1 MRGHIEKRFKSSY
14 TIFLNLGYD
23 PASGKRKQKIISVKG
38 TKKDAEQ
45 RLAEEIR
52 RIDTGTFINPEKTTL
67 ADYLNRWLNDYAWAN
82 LSPRTAEGYATVIK
96 CHLIPKLGRLYLTQ
110 LTPTHIQ
117 NYYAEMLKSG
127 RQDKTGGL
135 NPRTVRSHHMILHRA
150 LKSAKKAGLI
160 FRNPADA
167 DLVDLPRAPDYEMKP
182 MDEDALNR
190 FLETAKPTD
199 YYTLFYLSLYTG
211 MRRSEILALRWMD
224 VDLIMCQ
231 VSVNRSLHV
240 LRDRSVVFRQ
250 PKTSKSRRTIALTPS
265 TAILLRKYYDDR
277 TALFAGFGKKMED
290 SDLVFCH
297 LDGSPLFPDT
307 ISNTWRKIA
316 VKAGLKGVRL
326 HDARHTHATL
336 MLKQG
341 VNIKVVQERLGHE
354 KAQTTVDIYSHV
366 LPGMQEKAACDF
378 DNMVNTGK
386 LTKV

>member
-1 MRGHIEKRFKSSY
+1 MRGHIVKRFKSSY

-23 PASGKRKQKIISVKG
+23 PATGKRKQKIISVKG

-52 RIDTGTFINPEKTTL
+52 RIDTGTFVNPEKTTL

-82 LSPRTAEGYATVIK
+82 LSPRTAEGYATVIR
-96 CHLIPKLGRLYLTQ
+96 CHLIPKLGRIYLTA

-127 RQDKTGGL
+127 RCDTKTGAL
-135 NPRTVRSHHMILHRA
+135 SASTVRGHHMVLHRA

-167 DLVDLPRAPDYEMKP
+167 DLVDLPRAADYEMKP
-182 MDEDALNR
+182 MDEDALNL
-190 FLETAKPTD
+190 FLETAKATD
-199 YYTLFYLSLYTG
+199 NYTLFYLSLYTG

-231 VSVNRSLHV
+231 LSVNRSLHV
-240 LRDRSVVFRQ
+240 LHDRSVVFRQ

-265 TAILLRKYYDDR
+265 TAIMLRKYYDDR
-277 TALFAGFGKKMED
+277 TALFAGFGKSIED

-307 ISNTWRKIA
+307 ISNVWRKVA
-316 VKAGLKGVRL
+316 AKAGLKGVRL

-366 LPGMQEKAACDF
+366 LPGMQEKAASDF
-378 DNMVNTGK
+378 DKMLNTTGRS
-386 LTKV
+386 V